1 MNTALFVC
9 VLVDVIF
16 LRLSALEE
24 IKCDLTEQRI
34 GENVLLLFCVGC
46 DLLAELIELGLEQ
59 VCGAAGYLGA
69 VAEYLLLEIEVD
81 GCGRSAVLTCDE
93 TCELLRYHLIA
104 QVSTAELL
112 RYQLKAL
119 AAENVEHRLRTD
131 HLRRRGNE
139 RGITRICADARNL
152 AEHLG
157 EQLAL
162 TCVLKLRN
170 KV

>member
-104 QVSTAELL
+104 
-112 RYQLKAL
+112 L
-119 AAENVEHRLRTD
+119 AAENVEHRLGTD
-131 HLRRRGNE
+131 DLRLRGNE